1 MASHIF
7 PSRLVVATILA
18 FCMYMPAK
26 AHEQADSTHQSVGL
40 VLSGGG
46 AKGIAH
52 IGVIQALEDN
62 DIPIDYVTG
71 TSMGAIVGGLY
82 AAGYTPDEM
91 LELILSKGFSYW
103 STGRIDPDLVVY
115 FNKEEPTPALIK
127 VPISASDSSATSF
140 LPRSLISPLPMNFAF
155 MELFAAYTA
164 QCGGNFDNL
173 FVPFRCVCSDMTA
186 KEKHV
191 WRSGDFGDAIR
202 TSMSFPIVFFPLTID
217 GHVMYDGGIFDNF
230 PVDVMRSDFDPSI
243 MLGIDVSTNT
253 KPNDGMVD
261 QLENLIM
268 RHSDYN
274 VPAEEGIKL
283 HIDLN
288 EFSLLDFPQAKEI
301 YQIGYDHAM
310 SIMDSIKT
318 RVHSR
323 RDKEVVNL
331 RRDMFK
337 AQTPYIRFDRND
349 IKVSGG
355 KPQQNEFIHYIFDS
369 NLRKDSDTFGISH
382 ARESYYRAVSPGHLD
397 NLLPHAHFN
406 PSTGLFGLDLKAT
419 PKNDLRVGLGGYI
432 TTSTNSFLFLSMGY
446 STLSLRSV
454 SANLNAWI
462 GQSYMAGDLNA
473 SIRLA
478 TEAPSA
484 IGFQLIA
491 SRQKFYE
498 NEYLFYEDKVPTFI
512 INSEIFGRFNYS
524 MAAGRHAK
532 FTAGLGAGYLYD
544 RFYRGNT
551 VDDYKAGRDKSHY
564 YLSQARVA
572 FDYNTLDN
580 LAAPV
585 KGRRFTATGMAVAG
599 YNRFNPAGD
608 QWRLLHNHLQWLQLE
623 LTTSNYFSSRHW
635 GIGIESDIMLST
647 KKLSSSYNATLVE
660 APAFTPSPSTFNSFN
675 PAFRANSFVGLS
687 MIPFWKYN
695 DNFTI
700 RLNLS
705 GFLPFRKIKE
715 DVVTNTP
722 FYGHWFS
729 NPSFFGEL
737 SAGYS
742 FPFATL
748 RGYVNYM
755 SYPARNWNC
764 GLSLGLFFIA
774 PKFLR

>member
-1 MASHIF
+1 MNNF
-7 PSRLVVATILA
+7 RNRLVVTFFLA
-18 FCMYMPAK
+18 FFIQTVAV
-26 AHEQADSTHQSVGL
+26 AREQVDSLHQSVGL

-62 DIPIDYVTG
+62 DIPIDYITG
-71 TSMGAIVGGLY
+71 TSMGAIIGGLY

-91 LELILSKGFSYW
+91 LDLILSKGFSYW

-115 FNKEEPTPALIK
+115 FNKQEPTPALIK
-127 VPISASDSSATSF
+127 VPLSAKDSTATSF
-140 LPRSLISPLPMNFAF
+140 LPTSLISPLPMNFAF
-155 MELFAAYTA
+155 MDLFAAYTA

-243 MLGIDVSTNT
+243 MIGVDVSTNT
-253 KPNDGMVD
+253 KPTDGMVD

-268 RHSDYN
+268 RRSDYN
-274 VPAEEGIKL
+274 LPDDEGIKL

-288 EFSLLDFPQAKEI
+288 EFSLLDFPKAKII

-310 SIMDSIKT
+310 AIMDSIKD

-323 RDKEVVNL
+323 REKEVVTL

-337 AQTPYIRFDRND
+337 SQTPYVRFDRNE

-355 KPQQNEFIHYIFDS
+355 RPHQNEFIHYLFDS
-369 NLRKDSDTFGISH
+369 NLRKEVDTFGIAH
-382 ARESYYRAVSPGHLD
+382 ARESYYRAVSPGHLN
-397 NLLPHAHFN
+397 NLIPQAHFN
-406 PSTGLFGLDLKAT
+406 PSTGLFGLDLKAS
-419 PKNDLRVGLGGYI
+419 PKKDLSIGLGGYI
-432 TTSTNSFLFLSMGY
+432 TSSVNSYLFLSMGY
-446 STLSLRSV
+446 STMSLHSI
-454 SANLNAWI
+454 SANLNSWI
-462 GQSYMAGDLNA
+462 GQSYMAGDINA
-473 SIRLA
+473 SLRIA
-478 TEAPSA
+478 TEVPSA
-484 IGFQLIA
+484 IGFQLVA

-498 NEYLFYEDKVPTFI
+498 NDYLFYEDKLPTFI
-512 INSEIFGRFNYS
+512 INSEVFSRFNFS
-524 MAAGRHAK
+524 MAVGKHAK
-532 FTAGLGAGYLYD
+532 FTTGLGAGYLYD
-544 RFYRGNT
+544 RFFKGNK
-551 VDDYKAGRDKSHY
+551 VSDYEDGRDKSHY
-564 YLSQARVA
+564 FLTQGRIA

-580 LAAPV
+580 LTAPV
-585 KGRRFTATGMAVAG
+585 KGHRFTATGLAVAG
-599 YNRFNPAGD
+599 YNRFNPAGEA
-608 QWRLLHNHLQWLQLE
+608 RSVSHHHVQWLQLE

-635 GIGIESDIMLST
+635 GIGLESNIMLST
-647 KKLSSSYNATLVE
+647 RKLLDTYNESLVQ
-660 APAFTPSPSTFNSFN
+660 APAFTPSPSAFNSFN
-675 PAFRANSFVGLS
+675 PAFRANSFAGASV
-687 MIPFWKYN
+687 IPFWKYN
-695 DNFTI
+695 DSFTI
-700 RLNLS
+700 RLNIS
-705 GFLPFRKIKE
+705 GFMPFRKIKE
-715 DVVTNTP
+715 DPVTNTP
-722 FYGHWFS
+722 YYGRWFS
-729 NPSFFGEL
+729 NPAFFGEL

-764 GLSLGLFFIA
+764 GISLGLFFMA
-774 PKFLR
+774 PKFLK